1 MLLTVIP
8 QTNITVGDP
17 SNRISFTATIAFTG
31 IDPVVAP
38 LVQAAIVSND
48 LSLMIIPPV
57 AVVVSSFLV
66 VGNVATISGNILFSD
81 VVTRNFLTVPSDLS
95 SPLIKNVVR
104 INETPTA
111 TLELQIGDPFFE
123 TWHSILSV
131 GKGLIP

>member
-1 MLLTVIP
+1 MLLQVIP
-8 QTNITVGDP
+8 QPNITVGDP
-17 SNRISFTATIAFTG
+17 SNKISFTATIGFTG
-31 IDPVVAP
+31 VAP
-38 LVQAAIVSND
+38 VLPPITQAAIVSND

-95 SPLIKNVVR
+95 SALIKNVVR
-104 INETPTA
+104 INEIPTA
-111 TLELQIGDPFFE
+111 TLEIQIGDPFYE
-123 TWHSILSV
+123 TWHSLLTI

>member
-17 SNRISFTATIAFTG
+17 SNRISFTATIGFTG
-31 IDPVVAP
+31 TAP
-38 LVQAAIVSND
+38 IIPPIVQAAIVSND
-48 LSLMIIPPV
+48 LSLIIINPV

-66 VGNVATISGNILFSD
+66 VDNVATISGNILFSSVD
-81 VVTRNFLTVPSDLS
+81 TRNFLTVPSNLS
-95 SPLIKNVVR
+95 SPLIKSVTK
-104 INETPTA
+104 INEIPTA
-111 TLELQIGDPFFE
+111 TLEIQIGDPFFE